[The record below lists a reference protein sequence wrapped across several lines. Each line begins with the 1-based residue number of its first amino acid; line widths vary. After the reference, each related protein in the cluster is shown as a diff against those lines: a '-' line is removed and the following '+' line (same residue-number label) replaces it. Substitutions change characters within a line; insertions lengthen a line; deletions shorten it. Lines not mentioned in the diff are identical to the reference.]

1 MCESLPF
8 PSPGDLPKPVMG
20 LFKSGRIYSV
30 SFYAVVNY
38 EECLLCAAK
47 WIRTPS
53 VTQRDTR
60 IISALKEKCVSMD
73 TLKGIQMFSCVL
85 GVVV

>member
-8 PSPGDLPKPVMG
+8 PSPGDLTKPVIGG

-38 EECLLCAAK
+38 EKCLLCAAK
-47 WIRTPS
+47 WIKTPS
-53 VTQRDTR
+53 VTQSDTR

-73 TLKGIQMFSCVL
+73 RA
-85 GVVV
+85 